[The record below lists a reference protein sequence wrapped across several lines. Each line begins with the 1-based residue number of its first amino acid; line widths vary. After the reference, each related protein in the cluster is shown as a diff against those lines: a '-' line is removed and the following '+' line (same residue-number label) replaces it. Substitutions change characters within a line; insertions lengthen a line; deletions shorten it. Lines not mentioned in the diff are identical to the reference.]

1 MKFEMIDSRENRTQ
15 NKCENDNFN
24 VTVIAFINSIT
35 CFIDEKLLQ
44 ILSHDV
50 ETLHCL
56 LSKLIKSL
64 KSWIVSKTSS

>member
-1 MKFEMIDSRENRTQ
+1 MKFEMIDSRENRIQ

-24 VTVIAFINSIT
+24 VIVITFINSIT

-50 ETLHCL
+50 KTLHCL
-56 LSKLIKSL
+56 LSKFIKSL
-64 KSWIVSKTSS
+64 KS

>member
-1 MKFEMIDSRENRTQ
+1 MKFEIMSFRKSRIQ

-24 VTVIAFINSIT
+24 VIVIAFINSIT

-50 ETLHCL
+50 KTLHCL
-56 LSKLIKSL
+56 LSKLIKS
-64 KSWIVSKTSS
+64 SKN

>member
-1 MKFEMIDSRENRTQ
+1 MKFEIMSSRENRIQ

-24 VTVIAFINSIT
+24 VIVIAFINSIT

-50 ETLHCL
+50 KILYYL
-56 LSKLIKSL
+56 LSKFIKS
-64 KSWIVSKTSS
+64 SKN